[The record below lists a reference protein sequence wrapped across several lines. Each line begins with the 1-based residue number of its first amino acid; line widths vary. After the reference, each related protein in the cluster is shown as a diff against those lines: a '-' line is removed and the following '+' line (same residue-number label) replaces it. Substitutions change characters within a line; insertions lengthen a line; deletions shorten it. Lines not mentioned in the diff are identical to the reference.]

1 MRYNYELKNNH
12 YVVSIDG
19 HKYLIDTGMPYS
31 FWINPPMSVEIDE
44 TDYQLAPNQFDR
56 TVIEETNKLVGE
68 TLDGFI
74 GYDIIRRNGLT
85 IYKDG
90 TLEFKAINVEGGI
103 RLALQTA
110 PCLLIDVHCGGIS
123 GKAFID
129 TGAMLGYGAQNLFQ
143 GLTPYAN
150 NVHDYNF
157 VLKHMYSDM
166 YHLPV
171 ELNGHAKIVNAG
183 YNQNTVGYPL
193 GHSNIILICNVS
205 TFFDEV
211 CVFDI
216 AHRELILK

>member
-12 YVVSIDG
+12 YVVNING

-31 FWINPPMSVEIDE
+31 FWINQPMSVEIDE

-90 TLEFKAINVEGGI
+90 TLEFKAVNVEGGV

-110 PCLLIDVHCGGIS
+110 PCLLIDVRCSDIS

-129 TGAMLGYGAQNLFQ
+129 TGAMLGYGEQNLFK
-143 GLTPYAN
+143 GLNPYEN

-157 VLKHMYSDM
+157 VLKHMHSDM
-166 YHLPV
+166 YNLPV
-171 ELNGHAKIVNAG
+171 ELNGHTKIVKAG
-183 YNQNTVGYPL
+183 YNPRTEGYPL
-193 GHSNIILICNVS
+193 GGNIILICSVS

-216 AHRELILK
+216 AHRELVLK